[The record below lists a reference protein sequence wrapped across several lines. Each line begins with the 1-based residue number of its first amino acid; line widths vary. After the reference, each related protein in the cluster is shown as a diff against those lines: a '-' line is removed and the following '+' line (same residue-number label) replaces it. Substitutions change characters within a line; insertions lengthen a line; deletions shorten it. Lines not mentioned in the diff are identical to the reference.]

1 MLPDLWEKI
10 GILLAERRMVA
21 PRQAYKEIEQKH
33 DTLFVCARAHTD
45 MFRENNAQV
54 AKFAAMLTRE
64 R

>member
-1 MLPDLWEKI
+1 
-10 GILLAERRMVA
+10 MVA